1 MAGQRQRILIVP
13 RNVIVAVVLFLLV
26 ADRQQCAADKPA
38 DHQRKIHGRML
49 WPKQQPNDVASTFSR
64 QMVIRF
70 PKTGSLLDESFPSGE
85 RHQPLLQRDDD
96 EGGADY
102 ASIMDAGGNGFL
114 TFSLAASDAE
124 GAEGYYHRTGSS
136 ASDINEQMHNKLDL
150 LNQLLRFAPDADA
163 ASKSEQ
169 QEGSGN
175 VEVGYDKC
183 NHPFHSWMCT
193 KKGESQQKRPAVP
206 SVSAPPAVIV
216 DPFPDAASVISD
228 VQLTTTSTSSTVRPT
243 EKVSKGWEGADPC
256 THPFHSWLCGD
267 SIKMKPDL
275 KSPEESPRPDASV
288 FGDNV
293 LLPPATSTA
302 TAPPTPSTTTSPP
315 PAPSGSWEGA
325 DPCTH
330 PFHSWLCNRS
340 PSAKPKMPTRAPI
353 PPPVIVPDAS
363 FIIDDTFFISE
374 VITSP
379 SPKPTTTPTPSTT
392 EASILIRTMMP
403 KGGWDEADSCS
414 HPFHSWLCAKSKPKA
429 TTTPTTTTTTT
440 PPPFEENVFEP
451 ELAPSIENTNNQLI
465 PDAQPPPPPIKSG
478 WDEADSCSHPF
489 HSWLCVKPKTFIT
502 TPPPTLPPPPPPP
515 AKFEKEILPF
525 PDASNQVPEPAPEP
539 TPTRTAKTNKGSWDG
554 ADPCTHPL
562 HSWLCKRAVGLAAPS
577 SQTLIGRKLVR
588 SSGRSISSSN
598 SETDLTDEETIRG
611 LENFESLRLSP
622 PIGRRVR
629 NSDGSTGGTQLT
641 TFTTQ

>member
-1 MAGQRQRILIVP
+1 MS
-13 RNVIVAVVLFLLV
+13 RNVAVAVVLFLLV
-26 ADRQQCAADKPA
+26 DGWRQCAADEPA

-49 WPKQQPNDVASTFSR
+49 WPSSKQQPNDAAAANTFSR
-64 QMVIRF
+64 QMIIRF

-85 RHQPLLQRDDD
+85 RQQQQPLRQRNDE

-102 ASIMDAGGNGFL
+102 ASIMDAGSNGFL

-124 GAEGYYHRTGSS
+124 GAEGYYPRAAAGSS

-150 LNQLLRFAPDADA
+150 LNQLLRLAPDADA
-163 ASKSEQ
+163 TSKSEQ
-169 QEGSGN
+169 QEGNHDHVDGG
-175 VEVGYDKC
+175 GYDKC

-193 KKGESQQKRPAVP
+193 KKGEAPQQKRPAVP
-206 SVSAPPAVIV
+206 SAPAPPAVIV
-216 DPFPDAASVISD
+216 EPFPDAASVISE
-228 VQLTTTSTSSTVRPT
+228 VQSTVRPT
-243 EKVSKGWEGADPC
+243 EKASNGWEGADPC
-256 THPFHSWLCGD
+256 THPFHSWLCGE
-267 SIKMKPDL
+267 SNKVKPKL

-288 FGDNV
+288 FGDN
-293 LLPPATSTA
+293 LLPPPATST
-302 TAPPTPSTTTSPP
+302 TVAPPPPTTTFTPP
-315 PAPSGSWEGA
+315 VAAAGSWDGA

-340 PSAKPKMPTRAPI
+340 PSAKPKVPTKAPP

-363 FIIDDTFFISE
+363 IIDDTFFIPE
-374 VITSP
+374 AIPTPSP
-379 SPKPTTTPTPSTT
+379 SPKPTTTPTPSSTT

-414 HPFHSWLCAKSKPKA
+414 HPFHSWLCAKPKPKS
-429 TTTPTTTTTTT
+429 TTTTTTTTTT
-440 PPPFEENVFEP
+440 PPPPPPPVEEIVFEP
-451 ELAPSIENTNNQLI
+451 EPAPSIESDNNQLI
-465 PDAQPPPPPIKSG
+465 PDAEPPPPPIKSG

-489 HSWLCVKPKTFIT
+489 HSWLCAKPKTVST
-502 TPPPTLPPPPPPP
+502 TPPPTPPPPPPPP
-515 AKFEKEILPF
+515 AKVEEEILPF

-562 HSWLCKRAVGLAAPS
+562 HSWLCNRAAKPAASPR
-577 SQTLIGRKLVR
+577 TATGRKLVR
-588 SSGRSISSSN
+588 SSGRSISS
-598 SETDLTDEETIRG
+598 ETELTDEETIRG

-629 NSDGSTGGTQLT
+629 NSDGIIKDA
-641 TFTTQ
+641 